1 MANPLKQI
9 VVTSPYGWRIHPITK
24 KNSHHKGVDLRAY
37 YVPVYSYLP
46 GVILKVID
54 IGAYGKQIFIAHE
67 DGSISHSAHLS
78 KILVAKGQQV
88 EEGQQI
94 AVSGNTGSLTT
105 APHLHF
111 GIKING
117 EWMNPMDILINGVT
131 KKAIE
136 AKYTIEGAEFKG
148 LLIDGELW
156 VKGRESHV
164 ACGNLVNW
172 SKEGTDIV
180 PVPKQKLETIKKI
193 I

>member
-1 MANPLKQI
+1 M
-9 VVTSPYGWRIHPITK
+9 
-24 KNSHHKGVDLRAY
+24 
-37 YVPVYSYLP
+37 
-46 GVILKVID
+46 
-54 IGAYGKQIFIAHE
+54 
-67 DGSISHSAHLS
+67 
-78 KILVAKGQQV
+78 KILVVNGQQV